1 MSSFTETAIKSS
13 FLKLLDQKP
22 LSSIT
27 VKDIVEDCGINRNS
41 FYYHYHDIPS
51 LLEEMITDEAT
62 KITSEYRTFDSIED
76 CLAAT
81 VDFALEHRRAVLH
94 IYTSISR
101 DVYEDYLWKIL
112 MHLITEHF
120 DMLCKDIKV
129 KDEDR
134 EIIVSATV
142 CQCFGMIIKWMR
154 EGMTDDIRSR
164 FARFWE
170 LYGGITESAIR
181 KSTER

>member
-94 IYTSISR
+94 IYNSISR

-112 MHLITEHF
+112 MHLIT
-120 DMLCKDIKV
+120 
-129 KDEDR
+129 
-134 EIIVSATV
+134 
-142 CQCFGMIIKWMR
+142 
-154 EGMTDDIRSR
+154 
-164 FARFWE
+164 
-170 LYGGITESAIR
+170 
-181 KSTER
+181 

>member
-1 MSSFTETAIKSS
+1 MPSFTETAIKQSL
-13 FLKLLDQKP
+13 LKLLEERP

-51 LLEEMITDEAT
+51 LLEEIITDEAM
-62 KITSEYRTFDSIED
+62 KITSEYRTFDSMED
-76 CLAAT
+76 CMMSA

-94 IYTSISR
+94 IYNSVSR

-112 MHLITEHF
+112 LHLVNEQLKV
-120 DMLCKDIKV
+120 LCTDAKPEG
-129 KDEDR
+129 EDR
-134 EIIVSATV
+134 EIIVSSV
-142 CQCFGMIIKWMR
+142 SCLFFGMISKWMR

-164 FARFWE
+164 FTRFWE
-170 LYGGITESAIR
+170 LYGGVTESIIR
-181 KSTER
+181 KSTGN